1 MSIRVRRP
9 WELKE
14 SEITPEQLFHQRRCL
29 IKAAAAAGIGAALP
43 AHAMSARPPVE
54 EVVDKKVGEAAI
66 PNLIKT
72 PYGKGL
78 PLTDYEDVTSYNNF
92 YELGT
97 GKGTPARNAGSLR
110 TRPWTIT
117 VDGECEAPGEIG
129 IEDIL
134 SGIPQEE
141 RIYRFRCVEA
151 WGMVVPWDGFSLARL
166 LQRFRPTSRARYVA
180 FETLYDPKQMPGQKR
195 ALIDWPYREGLRI
208 DEAMHP
214 LTMLV
219 TGVYGRELPGQNGAP
234 LRLIV
239 PWKYGFKSIKSIV
252 GIRFT
257 EMMPVTAW
265 SDLQPD
271 EYGFYANV
279 NPEVDHPR
287 WSQARERRIGDGL
300 FARKHK
306 TLMFNGYADEVAG
319 LYKGMDLRRNF

>member
-1 MSIRVRRP
+1 MRIQIRRP

-14 SEITPEQLFHQRRCL
+14 SDVTPEEAFRQRRL
-29 IKAAAAAGIGAALP
+29 IIRAAALAGLGAALP
-43 AHAMSARPPVE
+43 VRALVQSQGDGAV
-54 EVVDKKVGEAAI
+54 I
-66 PNLIKT
+66 PGLRDT

-78 PLTDYEDVTSYNNF
+78 PLTEHEYVTSYNNF

-97 GKGTPARNAGSLR
+97 DKSSPARNAGSLR
-110 TRPWTIT
+110 TRPWTVR

-134 SGIPQEE
+134 AQIPQEE

-151 WGMVVPWDGFSLARL
+151 WSMIVPWAGFQLSEL

-180 FETLYDPKQMPGQKR
+180 FETLFDPEQLPGQKR
-195 ALIDWPYREGLRI
+195 PILDWPYREGLRM

-234 LRLIV
+234 LRLMV

-252 GIRFT
+252 RISFV
-257 EMMPVTAW
+257 ENMPATAW
-265 SDLQPD
+265 SGLQPS

-287 WSQARERRIGDGL
+287 WSQARERRIGEGL
-300 FARKHK
+300 FTRKYD

-319 LYKGMDLRRNF
+319 LYRGMDLRKHF